1 MLTCLLDVFEYFCLR
16 RLQSA
21 LDEGETITNTKADAA
36 LKLADE
42 DLRKF
47 LVRKTLVAFPHRANL
62 PPLEGG
68 PVFSS
73 ARDFRKKSE
82 DEGSSSSS
90 SSDSDSSSEDDDG
103 DDDGGEGFKEIIKT
117 KVSFPRRDPILS
129 GDSTMKVNITSEKNF
144 AQERVKSKQPKK
156 LLYSLK
162 ITETPIKQEQF
173 YQEAADNKLLKSD
186 LEKHAIKQSPKERP
200 LKNTDM
206 GTKIVENQR
215 SAEITSKQLKAS
227 IPEAA
232 SSTLSQT
239 KPMLQQGVQNLTLL
253 NQKAS
258 TTNEVQNTEIQRTA
272 AVLQEVV
279 LDDRT
284 PVAETTEKEDMVLE
298 AGVQT
303 EQQQSTLQETKPPV
317 EPAQE
322 TFDISSY
329 KNLQHHEY
337 TPYTFVD
344 FDVLLSK
351 LRLPQPSSGRL
362 SPRH

>member
-1 MLTCLLDVFEYFCLR
+1 MHSPNCFPQFT
-16 RLQSA
+16 
-21 LDEGETITNTKADAA
+21 DEGETITNTKADAA

-47 LVRKTLVAFPHRANL
+47 LARKTLVAFPQKANL

-73 ARDFRKKSE
+73 ARDSSKKSA

-90 SSDSDSSSEDDDG
+90 SSDSDSSSDSEDDDDDG
-103 DDDGGEGFKEIIKT
+103 DGFKEVVKT
-117 KVSFPRRDPILS
+117 KVSFPRRDPIPS
-129 GDSTMKVNITSEKNF
+129 GDSTMKVNTTSEKHF
-144 AQERVKSKQPKK
+144 PQEQVKSKQPEK
-156 LLYSLK
+156 LHYSQK
-162 ITETPIKQEQF
+162 ITESPIKKEQF
-173 YQEAADNKLLKSD
+173 YQAAADDKLLKFD
-186 LEKHAIKQSPKERP
+186 LVKHPIKQSPKERP

-206 GTKIVENQR
+206 GSKIVENQQ
-215 SAEITSKQLKAS
+215 SAEVTSQQLKAS

-232 SSTLSQT
+232 SRTLPQT
-239 KPMLQQGVQNLTLL
+239 KPMLQQVVVQNLTLL

-258 TTNEVQNTEIQRTA
+258 LANEVQHTEIQRTA
-272 AVLQEVV
+272 AVLQEIS
-279 LDDRT
+279 DDT
-284 PVAETTEKEDMVLE
+284 MPVAETTEKEDMVQE

-351 LRLPQPSSGRL
+351 LRLPQPSSGKL